1 MRTGT
6 AYKVSFS
13 PPSLPASLP
22 RHALR
27 SGFFI
32 CYVTDIIITATIV
45 VVVIVITIIFFFD
58 IIIIIKKIVI
68 TAVNHFKNQG
78 NQGINSLQPGYGS
91 VEMDPWLPDV
101 ESTQARPYSHSH

>member
-6 AYKVSFS
+6 VYKVSFS
-13 PPSLPASLP
+13 PASLPASLP

-27 SGFFI
+27 SGFLFAMLLI
-32 CYVTDIIITATIV
+32 SSSPPPLLF
-45 VVVIVITIIFFFD
+45 VVIVIIFFFFD

-78 NQGINSLQPGYGS
+78 NQGINSLHSGYGS
-91 VEMDPWLPDV
+91 VEVNPWLPDV